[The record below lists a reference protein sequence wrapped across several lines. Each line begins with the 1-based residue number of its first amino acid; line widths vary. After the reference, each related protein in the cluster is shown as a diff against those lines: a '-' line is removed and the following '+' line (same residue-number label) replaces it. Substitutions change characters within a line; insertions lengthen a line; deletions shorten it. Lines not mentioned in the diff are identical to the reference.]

1 MKKQSRKKRKRRHS
15 LLYKFIFLIEIII
28 ILAFIIFG
36 ILLKSISS
44 VNTTPLEKEKLVTVH
59 EDTNMDDYTNI
70 ALFGVDTRSED
81 LSSEKSRSD
90 AIIVASINNQS
101 KEVKLISLYRDTYC
115 SVNGTYTKLTHAYA
129 YGGPELAISTINR
142 NLDLNIEQYA
152 TVNFKIMV
160 DIVNAI
166 GGVELEVESDFID
179 DLNTYIREMNRQNGG
194 NSPEFTSAGPY
205 TFDGNQAVAYA
216 RIRHNQNG
224 DFSRA
229 SRQRILLQAIAK
241 QAQHHPLSFLKAV
254 NKVLPQVQTNMTTS
268 DITKMLLSASSYNI
282 VENDGFPYDHTEARL
297 SDGLYYDIPRT
308 LKTNVIK
315 LHENLFGTENYQV
328 SNELNKINDKICL
341 QTGFY

>member
-1 MKKQSRKKRKRRHS
+1 MKKQVRKKRKKRHS
-15 LLYKFIFLIEIII
+15 LLYKFIFLIEVIV
-28 ILAFIIFG
+28 ILIFIIFG
-36 ILLKSISS
+36 LLLKSISS
-44 VNTTPLEKEKLVTVH
+44 VNSTPLDADQLVTVH
-59 EDTNMDDYTNI
+59 EDANMEDYTNI

-90 AIIVASINNQS
+90 AIIVASINNRT

-142 NLDLNIEQYA
+142 NLDLDIEQYA
-152 TVNFKIMV
+152 TVNFTIMANIV
-160 DIVNAI
+160 DAI

-179 DLNTYIREMNRQNGG
+179 DLNTYIREMNNQTGG
-194 NSPEFTSAGPY
+194 NSSEFTSAGTY

-241 QAQHHPLSFLKAV
+241 QAQQHPFAFLKAV
-254 NKVLPQVQTNMTTS
+254 NKVLPQVQTNMETS
-268 DITKMLLSASSYNI
+268 DIMKLLLSSSGYTI
-282 VENDGFPYDHTEARL
+282 SENDGFPYEHTERRL
-297 SDGLYYDIPRT
+297 SDGLYYNIPQT
-308 LKTNVIK
+308 LKENVIK
-315 LHENLFGTENYQV
+315 LHLNLFGSENYQV
-328 SNELNKINDKICL
+328 SDELNRINEKICL
-341 QTGFY
+341 QTGIR